1 MRKTLIFAS
10 LIALG
15 APAIAKKPPVPM
27 LSQATISASP
37 VSQMIAGFDSD
48 GDAVV
53 SQVEFDAGVARSF
66 VDGDENKD
74 GRITL
79 IELSRWA
86 AKWLGNAGALPG
98 QYDFDRDLDD
108 AVSRAE
114 YEAEFA
120 KRLAGFD
127 MNKDGALARSEL
139 ISFKPQPP
147 IPMPPGMG
155 MPGEAP
161 PKPPR

>member
-1 MRKTLIFAS
+1 MRKSLMFAM
-10 LIALG
+10 LAFA
-15 APAIAKKPPVPM
+15 APVMAKKPPVPM

-37 VSQMIAGFDSD
+37 ISQMIAAFDSN

-53 SQVEFDAGVARSF
+53 SKAEFDVGVARSF
-66 VDGDENKD
+66 ADGDENKD

-86 AKWLGNAGALPG
+86 TKWLGNAGALPG

-120 KRLAGFD
+120 KRFAGFD
-127 MNKDGALARSEL
+127 VDKDVALSRSEL

-147 IPMPPGMG
+147 IPMPQG
-155 MPGEAP
+155 MPGQGGVVP
-161 PKPPR
+161 PKTPQ

>member
-1 MRKTLIFAS
+1 MRLGMM
-10 LIALG
+10 IAGVALL
-15 APAIAKKPPVPM
+15 AVTTPVAAKKKVEPPM
-27 LSQATISASP
+27 LSRATLSASP
-37 VSQMIAGFDSD
+37 VSQMIAAFDGD

-53 SQVEFDAGVARSF
+53 SQAEFDAGVARSF
-66 VDGDENKD
+66 ADGDENKD

-108 AVSRAE
+108 AVSKAE

-120 KRLAGFD
+120 KRFAGFD
-127 MNKDGALARSEL
+127 TNKDGALSRSEL

-147 IPMPPGMG
+147 IPMPPGM
-155 MPGEAP
+155 PP
-161 PKPPR
+161 PKP